1 MARKPPRI
9 VVVGAGVAGSLITS
23 GLAGRDDVEVICLE
37 KVDSAGQ
44 ADAGTGLNIGPNA
57 IKSLTSVMPERAET
71 IVANSLPWRRWTIG
85 CTDGRQ
91 LMDLPLETVADNFG
105 VRIRWSE
112 LYALLREPIA
122 RNIVYGAELLACG
135 RAGGRLLV
143 QYARVGNTETIADI
157 DLLIS
162 GDGRYSRIREHF
174 CGRGEPDFLG
184 VCLYRIL
191 FPVEPDCPI
200 DDYGQWFNGPN
211 RLLAFRVP
219 GDLVYCA
226 GSFPLPADGIVCDE
240 MKSIEALRRYYTPS
254 DRPASREC
262 EFLIE
267 AIVRNADRIHWA
279 RLQEGSVRYAAGPGV
294 LLVGDAAHP
303 MAPTLGQGATQAV
316 EDACVV
322 VDEVRKAL
330 RSSEGLDAIPA
341 RVDARRRERAQFV
354 VDFSRNA
361 TDTMLAGADPVAG
374 TLKKIEAPFQNRLR
388 RLYREAPM
396 ATARTLPPPRH
407 PLSANSTQRL

>member
-1 MARKPPRI
+1 MTRKPERI
-9 VVVGAGVAGSLITS
+9 VIVGAGVAGSLVAS
-23 GLAGRDDVEVICLE
+23 GLEGRDDVEVICLE

-71 IVANSLPWRRWTIG
+71 IAAGSLPWRRWTIG

-91 LMDLPLETVADNFG
+91 LMDLPLEAVADNFG

-112 LYALLREPIA
+112 LYALLRAPIA
-122 RNIVYGAELLACG
+122 RNSVYGAELLACG
-135 RAGGRLLV
+135 RDQGRLFV
-143 QYARVGNTETIADI
+143 EYSDTRAGYTKTIADI
-157 DLLIS
+157 DLLIA

-174 CGRGEPDFLG
+174 CGREEPDFLG

-191 FPVEPDCPI
+191 FPVGPDCPI

-226 GSFPLPADGIVCDE
+226 GSFPLSDDGVIRDE
-240 MKSIEALRRYYTPS
+240 RKSVEALRACYTPGE
-254 DRPASREC
+254 RPASREC

-267 AIVRNADRIHWA
+267 AIVRHVDRIHWA
-279 RLQEGSVRYAAGPGV
+279 RLQEGSVRYAVGPGV

-330 RSSEGLDAIPA
+330 SSDEGLAAIPA

-354 VDFSRNA
+354 VDFSRDA
-361 TDTMLAGADPVAG
+361 TDTMLAGADPIAG
-374 TLKKIEAPFQNRLR
+374 TLEKLEAPFQNRLR
-388 RLYREAPM
+388 RLYRDAPK
-396 ATARTLPPPRH
+396 ATA
-407 PLSANSTQRL
+407 

>member
-1 MARKPPRI
+1 MTRKPQRI
-9 VVVGAGVAGSLITS
+9 VVVGAGVAGSLVTS

-57 IKSLTSVMPERAET
+57 IKSLASVMPERAEA
-71 IVANSLPWRRWTIG
+71 IVADSLPWRRWTIG

-91 LMDLPLETVADNFG
+91 LMDLPLEAVADNFG
-105 VRIRWSE
+105 IRIRWSQ
-112 LYALLREPIA
+112 LYALLRAPIA
-122 RNIVYGAELLACG
+122 GNIVYGAELLACG
-135 RAGGRLLV
+135 LDEGSLFVRYADIRAGV
-143 QYARVGNTETIADI
+143 EETIADI

-162 GDGRYSRIREHF
+162 SDGRYSRIREHF
-174 CGRGEPDFLG
+174 CGKEEPNFLG

-191 FPVEPDCPI
+191 FPVGPDCPI

-226 GSFPLPADGIVCDE
+226 GSFPLPADGVIRDE
-240 MKSIEALRRYYTPS
+240 MKSAEALRRFHTPS
-254 DRPASREC
+254 DGPASREC

-267 AIVRNADRIHWA
+267 ATVRHVDRVHWA
-279 RLQEGSVRYAAGPGV
+279 RVQEGRVRYAAGPGV

-303 MAPTLGQGATQAV
+303 MTPTLGQGATQAV

-330 RSSEGLDAIPA
+330 RSGEGLELIPA

-354 VDFSRNA
+354 VDFSRDA
-361 TDTMLAGADPVAG
+361 TDTMLAGADPIAG
-374 TLKKIEAPFQNRLR
+374 TLEKLEPPFQNRLV
-388 RLYREAPM
+388 RLYRDAPM
-396 ATARTLPPPRH
+396 A
-407 PLSANSTQRL
+407 SA

>member
-9 VVVGAGVAGSLITS
+9 VVAGAGSLVAS

-44 ADAGTGLNIGPNA
+44 ADAGTGLNIGPNT
-57 IKSLTSVMPERAET
+57 IKSLTSVMPERAEK
-71 IVANSLPWRRWTIG
+71 IVANSLPWKQWTIG

-91 LMDLPLETVADNFG
+91 LMDLPLEAVADNFG

-112 LYALLREPIA
+112 LYALLRQPIA
-122 RNIVYGAELLACG
+122 RNIIYGAELLAC
-135 RAGGRLLV
+135 RRDEGRLFV
-143 QYARVGNTETIADI
+143 RYADARDGLGETIADI

-162 GDGRYSRIREHF
+162 GDGRYSHIREHF
-174 CGRGEPDFLG
+174 CGREEPDFLG

-191 FPVEPDCPI
+191 FPVGPDCPI

-219 GDLVYCA
+219 GNLVYCA
-226 GSFPLPADGIVCDE
+226 GSFSLSADGVIHDE
-240 MKSIEALRRYYTPS
+240 IKSVEALRACYTPGE
-254 DRPASREC
+254 RPASREC
-262 EFLIE
+262 EFLID
-267 AIVRNADRIHWA
+267 AIVRHVDRIHWA
-279 RLQEGSVRYAAGPGV
+279 RVQEGSVRYAVGPGV

-303 MAPTLGQGATQAV
+303 MAPTLGQGATQAI

-330 RSSEGLDAIPA
+330 RSGEVFDTIPA

-354 VDFSRNA
+354 VDFSRDA
-361 TDTMLAGADPVAG
+361 TDTMLAGTDPIAG
-374 TLKKIEAPFQNRLR
+374 TLQKLEAPFQNRLR
-388 RLYREAPM
+388 RLYRDAPM
-396 ATARTLPPPRH
+396 ATA
-407 PLSANSTQRL
+407 

>member
-9 VVVGAGVAGSLITS
+9 VVVGAGVAGSLVAS

-57 IKSLTSVMPERAET
+57 IKSLTSVMPERAEK
-71 IVANSLPWRRWTIG
+71 IVANSLPWKRWTIG

-91 LMDLPLETVADNFG
+91 LMDLPLEAVADNFG

-112 LYALLREPIA
+112 LYALLRQPIA
-122 RNIVYGAELLACG
+122 RNIIYGAELLACG
-135 RAGGRLLV
+135 RDEGRLFV
-143 QYARVGNTETIADI
+143 RYADARDGLGETIADI
-157 DLLIS
+157 DLLIA
-162 GDGRYSRIREHF
+162 GDGRYSHIREHF
-174 CGRGEPDFLG
+174 CGREEPDFLG

-191 FPVEPDCPI
+191 FPVGPDCPI

-219 GDLVYCA
+219 GNLVYCA
-226 GSFPLPADGIVCDE
+226 GSFSLSADGVIHDE
-240 MKSIEALRRYYTPS
+240 IKSVEALRACYTPGE
-254 DRPASREC
+254 RPASREC
-262 EFLIE
+262 EFLID
-267 AIVRNADRIHWA
+267 AIVRHVDRIHWA
-279 RLQEGSVRYAAGPGV
+279 RVQEGSVRYAVGPGV

-330 RSSEGLDAIPA
+330 RSGEVFDTIPA

-354 VDFSRNA
+354 VDFSRDA
-361 TDTMLAGADPVAG
+361 TDTMLAGADPIAG
-374 TLKKIEAPFQNRLR
+374 TLQKLEAPFQNRLR
-388 RLYREAPM
+388 RLYRDAPM
-396 ATARTLPPPRH
+396 ATA
-407 PLSANSTQRL
+407 

>member
-1 MARKPPRI
+1 VRARKPPRI
-9 VVVGAGVAGSLITS
+9 VVVGAGVAGSLVAS
-23 GLAGRDDVEVICLE
+23 GLAGRDDVELICLE

-71 IVANSLPWRRWTIG
+71 IVGASLPWRRWTIG

-91 LMDLPLETVADNFG
+91 LMDLPLEAVADNFG

-112 LYALLREPIA
+112 LYALLRAPIA

-135 RAGGRLLV
+135 LDEGRLFV
-143 QYARVGNTETIADI
+143 QYADTRAGVSKTIADI

-174 CGRGEPDFLG
+174 CGREEPDFLG
-184 VCLYRIL
+184 VCLSRVL

-226 GSFPLPADGIVCDE
+226 GSFPLPADGIIRDE
-240 MKSIEALRRYYTPS
+240 MKSARALRRCYTPS
-254 DRPASREC
+254 DGPASREC

-267 AIVRNADRIHWA
+267 ATVRHVDSIHWA
-279 RLQEGSVRYAAGPGV
+279 RLQEGGVRYAVGPGV

-330 RSSEGLDAIPA
+330 RSGEGLDAIPA
-341 RVDARRRERAQFV
+341 RVDARRRERVQFV
-354 VDFSRNA
+354 VDFSHDA
-361 TDTMLAGADPVAG
+361 SDTLFAGADPIAG
-374 TLKKIEAPFQNRLR
+374 TLRKLEAPFQNRLR
-388 RLYREAPM
+388 RLYRDAPM
-396 ATARTLPPPRH
+396 ATA
-407 PLSANSTQRL
+407 

>member
-9 VVVGAGVAGSLITS
+9 MVVGAGVAGSLVAS

-57 IKSLTSVMPERAET
+57 IKSLTSVMPERAEA
-71 IVANSLPWRRWTIG
+71 IVADSLPWKRWTIG

-91 LMDLPLETVADNFG
+91 LMDLPLEAVADNFG

-112 LYALLREPIA
+112 LYSLLREPIA
-122 RNIVYGAELLACG
+122 RNIVYGAEVLACG
-135 RAGGRLLV
+135 RDEGRLFV
-143 QYARVGNTETIADI
+143 RYADARAGLTETIADI

-174 CGRGEPDFLG
+174 CGREDPDFLG

-219 GDLVYCA
+219 GNLVYCA
-226 GSFPLPADGIVCDE
+226 GSFPLSADGIIRDE
-240 MKSIEALRRYYTPS
+240 MKSAEALRACYTPAG
-254 DRPASREC
+254 RPASREC
-262 EFLIE
+262 EFLID
-267 AIVRNADRIHWA
+267 AIVRHVDSIHWA
-279 RLQEGSVRYAAGPGV
+279 RVQEGSVRYAVGPGV
-294 LLVGDAAHP
+294 LFVGDAAHP
-303 MAPTLGQGATQAV
+303 MVPTLGQGATLAV

-330 RSSEGLDAIPA
+330 RSGEGLDAIPA
-341 RVDARRRERAQFV
+341 RVDARRRERAEFV
-354 VDFSRNA
+354 VDFSRDA
-361 TDTMLAGADPVAG
+361 TDTMLAGADPIAG
-374 TLKKIEAPFQNRLR
+374 TLEKLAAPFQIRLR
-388 RLYREAPM
+388 RLYRDSPM
-396 ATARTLPPPRH
+396 ATT
-407 PLSANSTQRL
+407 

>member
-9 VVVGAGVAGSLITS
+9 VVVGAGVAGSLIAS

-91 LMDLPLETVADNFG
+91 LMDLPLEAVADNFG

-135 RAGGRLLV
+135 HAEGRLLV

-174 CGRGEPDFLG
+174 CGLEEPDFLG
-184 VCLYRIL
+184 VCLSRML

-226 GSFPLPADGIVCDE
+226 GSFPVAADGVIRDE
-240 MKSIEALRRYYTPS
+240 MKSAQALRRCYTPS
-254 DRPASREC
+254 DGPASREC

-267 AIVRNADRIHWA
+267 ATVRHVDRIHWA
-279 RLQEGSVRYAAGPGV
+279 RLQEGSVRYAAAPGV

-330 RSSEGLDAIPA
+330 RSGEGLDAIPA
-341 RVDARRRERAQFV
+341 RVDARRRERVQFV
-354 VDFSRNA
+354 VDFSRDA
-361 TDTMLAGADPVAG
+361 SDTLLAGADPIAG
-374 TLKKIEAPFQNRLR
+374 TLQKLEAPFQNRLR
-388 RLYREAPM
+388 RLYRDAPM
-396 ATARTLPPPRH
+396 ATA
-407 PLSANSTQRL
+407 

>member
-1 MARKPPRI
+1 MTRKPPRI
-9 VVVGAGVAGSLITS
+9 VIVGAGVAGSLVAS
-23 GLAGRDDVEVICLE
+23 GLAGHRDVEVICLE

-57 IKSLTSVMPERAET
+57 IKSLMSVMPERAEA
-71 IVANSLPWRRWTIG
+71 IVASSLPWRRWTIG

-91 LMDLPLETVADNFG
+91 LMDLPLKTVADNFG

-112 LYALLREPIA
+112 LYALLREPID

-135 RAGGRLLV
+135 CAEARLFV
-143 QYARVGNTETIADI
+143 QYADTRSGHTETVADI

-174 CGRGEPDFLG
+174 CGRDEPDFLG
-184 VCLYRIL
+184 VCLSRML

-226 GSFPLPADGIVCDE
+226 GSFPLPADGVIRDE
-240 MKSIEALRRYYTPS
+240 MKSAEALRRYYTPS
-254 DRPASREC
+254 DGPASREC

-267 AIVRNADRIHWA
+267 ATVRHVDRIHWA
-279 RLQEGSVRYAAGPGV
+279 RLQEGSVRYVAGPGV

-303 MAPTLGQGATQAV
+303 MAPTLGQGATQAI

-322 VDEVRKAL
+322 VDELRKAL
-330 RSSEGLDAIPA
+330 RSGEGLDAIPT
-341 RVDARRRERAQFV
+341 RVDARRRERVQFV
-354 VDFSRNA
+354 VDFSRDA
-361 TDTMLAGADPVAG
+361 SDTLLAGVDPIAG
-374 TLKKIEAPFQNRLR
+374 TLEKLEAPFQNRLR
-388 RLYREAPM
+388 RLYRDAPM
-396 ATARTLPPPRH
+396 ATA
-407 PLSANSTQRL
+407 